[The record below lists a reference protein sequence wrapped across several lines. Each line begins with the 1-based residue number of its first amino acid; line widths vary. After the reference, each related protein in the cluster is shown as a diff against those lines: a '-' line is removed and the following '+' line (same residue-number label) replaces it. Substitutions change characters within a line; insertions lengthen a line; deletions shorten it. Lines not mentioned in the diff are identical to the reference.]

1 MAAQYDVPL
10 LGQLP
15 LAMAI
20 REQADGGTP
29 TVVAAPD
36 SAEAAAYRAIARNA
50 AGRLSL
56 RARSKGMALPS
67 IVIE

>member
-1 MAAQYDVPL
+1 
-10 LGQLP
+10 
-15 LAMAI
+15 MAI
-20 REQADGGTP
+20 REQGDGGTP

-56 RARSKGMALPS
+56 RARSKGMGLPT